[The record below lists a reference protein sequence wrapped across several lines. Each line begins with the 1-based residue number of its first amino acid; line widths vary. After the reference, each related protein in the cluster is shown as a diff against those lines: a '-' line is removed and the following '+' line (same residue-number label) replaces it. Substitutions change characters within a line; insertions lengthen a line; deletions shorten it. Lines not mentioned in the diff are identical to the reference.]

1 MPALSSIISFIFLV
15 LIILYAA
22 VLFKS
27 RLNPKVIKYSAIAIL
42 ISGTALYMAAF
53 HLEGYTE
60 SISTI
65 FFRSLILSVKM
76 FVYDNSDLC
85 ELTSVQHY
93 PYFLDVYFFIFYAA
107 MITSLSAILMMFSKR
122 AMTFFMLLFKRR
134 NFDHVFIGVNK
145 RSEIIAGGIKDESIA
160 FIEFPSDKDENEMSV
175 TRILKGM
182 SSDDAKNSAA
192 RHHHTVM
199 LRAKRRFQQEN
210 VEDNVFASIGLERLK
225 KFIGPDTAFYIL
237 SENAERNLNEL
248 MCLLGDKDL
257 SRNTIH
263 VCVSREGVARYYK
276 TILKRSGAH
285 FIYPS
290 SLAVVELMKTPSCH
304 PASAMKPLLLED
316 GSVSGMVSG
325 DFNAMVV
332 GFGETGQAVAKFLYE
347 YSAAIGADGKPLP
360 INIIATDSRIDALKG
375 HFIFDNPEIAQTDS
389 IRYESNGTESS
400 LFWENLEAR
409 LDGLNYIAISMG
421 DDASNLDLACT
432 IFMYALKKRKGGLDN
447 FRIVVR
453 KRRTLSH
460 EKELVDKLNEKA
472 GREVIV
478 CYGEYEKIFTP
489 EMIVSKERNGIN
501 QGATSLASVIAESY
515 KAVSGKQLDLSTE
528 SESFHVKNR
537 ARMELHQ
544 LISRSNNLPTLSV
557 MTAGKSE
564 VSPDVLE
571 NLAKRE
577 HLRYSRYLTAHGY
590 YYSAEDDD
598 VYKTNH
604 QICPWESLTEEDR
617 QYHRDMVLSQLALIR

>member
-1 MPALSSIISFIFLV
+1 MQGFPSYMQFVFAALIA
-15 LIILYAA
+15 LYA
-22 VLFKS
+22 VILFKS
-27 RLNPKVIKYSAIAIL
+27 RLNPKVIKRSAIIIL
-42 ISGTALYMAAF
+42 ACATALHMCAF
-53 HLEGYTE
+53 HLEGYNE
-60 SISTI
+60 SIVTL
-65 FFRSLILSVKM
+65 FFRSLLQGAKM
-76 FVYDNSDLC
+76 FVYDDVVLC
-85 ELTSVQHY
+85 ELIKVQEY
-93 PYFLDVYFFIFYAA
+93 PYFLDLYFFIFYAA
-107 MITSLSAILMMFSKR
+107 MITSLSAIIMLFGKR
-122 AMTFFMLLFKRR
+122 AMTLFILLFKRR

-145 RSEIIAGGIKDESIA
+145 RSEIIASGIKDDSIA
-160 FIEFPSDKDENEMSV
+160 FIEFPSDKEESEMSV
-175 TRILKGM
+175 TRVLKGM
-182 SSDDAKNSAA
+182 SSDDAKDSTAKQ
-192 RHHHTVM
+192 HHTVM

-257 SRNTIH
+257 SHNTIH

-325 DFNAMVV
+325 EFNAMVV

-347 YSAAIGADGKPLP
+347 YSAAIGEDGKPLP
-360 INIIATDSRIDALKG
+360 IHIIATDSRIDALKG
-375 HFIFDNPEIAQTDS
+375 HFIFDNPEIAQSDS
-389 IRYESNGTESS
+389 IRYENNGTESS

-447 FRIVVR
+447 FKILVR
-453 KRRTLSH
+453 KRRTLYH

-501 QGATSLASVIAESY
+501 SNATSLASVIAESY